1 MLGAHPIGTPLQ
13 GSDFATALAAGTAVL
28 LTAEALDMHRHGS
41 VVLLLQ
47 GLPTALRRS
56 AIAA

>member
-1 MLGAHPIGTPLQ
+1 VQ
-13 GSDFATALAAGTAVL
+13 